1 MIVLRDYQNKIVEQG
16 CDILKTKKI
25 LYLAMEVRTGKTLVS
40 LSIANNLGFKKVL
53 FLTKKKSIS
62 SIQNDYKALNPSFEL
77 FVINNESV
85 HTITDTDF
93 DLLISDEHHRLSA
106 YPKPSTKFKLIKEKY
121 GHLPMILLSGT
132 PATESASQWYHSFF
146 ISKIADVWSCYKNFY
161 RWADKFVTIQKK
173 YFGSLQCNDYS
184 NANLSEIMK
193 VIQPYVI
200 FFTQKEAGFETVID
214 ENIIYFETSQL
225 QKSMIKQLI
234 KESILTGKE
243 DTIIADSGAKKMS
256 KCHQISNGTIILD
269 SGKSI
274 ILDTSKA
281 EFIKTKFKNNKIAIF
296 YYYKK
301 EYELLQKVFAE
312 NLTTNLDE
320 FNTTTK
326 NIALQQISGSEGI
339 SLKNAEY
346 LIYYS
351 FGFSGCKY
359 IQGRDRMTTIDRKEN
374 TVFFVFEKKSIDE
387 KIYNTIK
394 NKKTYTEKLF
404 KNDFGI

>member
-93 DLLISDEHHRLSA
+93 NLLISDEHHRLSA

-394 NKKTYTEKLF
+394 KKKTYTEKLF

>member
-243 DTIIADSGAKKMS
+243 DTITADSGAKKMS

>member
-214 ENIIYFETSQL
+214 ENILYFETSKL

-234 KESILTGKE
+234 KESIITGKE

-281 EFIKTKFKNNKIAIF
+281 EFIKSKFKNNKIAIF

-301 EYELLQKVFAE
+301 ELDLLQQVFAE
-312 NLTTNLDE
+312 NLTTDLDE

>member
-1 MIVLRDYQNKIVEQG
+1 MIILRYYQNKIVEQG

-62 SIQNDYKALNPSFEL
+62 SIQNDYNALKPSFEL
-77 FVINNESV
+77 VIINNESV

-132 PATESASQWYHSFF
+132 PATESASQWYHSFT
-146 ISKIADVWSCYKNFY
+146 ISNVAKVWSDYKNFY

-173 YFGSLQCNDYS
+173 YFGSIQCNDYS

-214 ENIIYFETSQL
+214 ENILYFETSQL

-234 KESILTGKE
+234 KESIITGKN

-269 SGKSI
+269 SGNSI
-274 ILDTSKA
+274 ILDRSKA

-301 EYELLQKVFAE
+301 ELELLQKVFAE
-312 NLTTNLDE
+312 NLTTDLDE
-320 FNTTTK
+320 FNTTSK

-339 SLKNAEY
+339 SLKNAEF

-359 IQGRDRMTTIDRKEN
+359 IQGRDRMTTIDRKDN
-374 TVFFVFEKKSIDE
+374 TVFFVFEKNSIDE

>member
-1 MIVLRDYQNKIVEQG
+1 MIILRDYQNKIVEQG
-16 CDILKTKKI
+16 CDILKSKKI

-62 SIQNDYKALNPSFEL
+62 SIQNDYKALSQLFEL
-77 FVINNESV
+77 VVINNESV
-85 HTITDTDF
+85 HTIIDTDF

-132 PATESASQWYHSFF
+132 PATESASQWYHSFT
-146 ISKIADVWSCYKNFY
+146 ISNVAKVWNDYKNFY

-173 YFGSLQCNDYS
+173 YFGSIQCNDYS

-214 ENIIYFETSQL
+214 ENILYFETSQL

-234 KESILTGKE
+234 KESIITGKE

-269 SGKSI
+269 SGNSI

-281 EFIKTKFKNNKIAIF
+281 EFIKSKFKNNKIAIF

-301 EYELLQKVFAE
+301 ELELLQQVFAE
-312 NLTTNLDE
+312 NLTTDLDE
-320 FNTTTK
+320 FNTTSK

-339 SLKNAEY
+339 SLKNAEF

-374 TVFFVFEKKSIDE
+374 TVFFVFGKNSIDE

>member
-1 MIVLRDYQNKIVEQG
+1 MIILRDYQNKIVEQG
-16 CDILKTKKI
+16 CDILKSKKI

-62 SIQNDYKALNPSFEL
+62 SIQNDYNALKPSFEL
-77 FVINNESV
+77 VVINNESV

-132 PATESASQWYHSFF
+132 PATESASQWYHSFE
-146 ISKIADVWSCYKNFY
+146 ISKVAKVWNDYKNFY

-173 YFGSLQCNDYS
+173 YFGSIQCNDYS
-184 NANLSEIMK
+184 NANLSEIIK

-200 FFTQKEAGFETVID
+200 FFTQKEAGFETIID
-214 ENIIYFETSQL
+214 ENILYFETSQL

-234 KESILTGKE
+234 KESIITGKE

-269 SGKSI
+269 SGNSI

-281 EFIKTKFKNNKIAIF
+281 EFIKSKFKNNKIAIF

-301 EYELLQKVFAE
+301 ELDLLQKVFAE
-312 NLTTNLDE
+312 NLTTDLDE
-320 FNTTTK
+320 FNTTSK

-359 IQGRDRMTTIDRKEN
+359 IQGRDRMTTIDRKDN
-374 TVFFVFEKKSIDE
+374 TVFFVFEKNSIDE

>member
-1 MIVLRDYQNKIVEQG
+1 MIILRYYQNKIVEQG

-62 SIQNDYKALNPSFEL
+62 SIQNDYNALKPSFEL
-77 FVINNESV
+77 VIINNESV

-132 PATESASQWYHSFF
+132 PATESASQWYHSFT
-146 ISKIADVWSCYKNFY
+146 ISNVAKVWSDYKNFY

-173 YFGSLQCNDYS
+173 YFGSIQCNDYS

-214 ENIIYFETSQL
+214 ENILYFETSQL

-234 KESILTGKE
+234 KESIITGKN

-269 SGKSI
+269 SGNSI
-274 ILDTSKA
+274 ILDRSKA

-301 EYELLQKVFAE
+301 ELELLQKVFAE
-312 NLTTNLDE
+312 NLTTDLDE
-320 FNTTTK
+320 FNTTSK

-339 SLKNAEY
+339 SLKNAEF

-359 IQGRDRMTTIDRKEN
+359 IQGRDRMTTIDRKDN
-374 TVFFVFEKKSIDE
+374 TVFFVFEKNSIDE

-404 KNDFGI
+404 KNDF

>member
-1 MIVLRDYQNKIVEQG
+1 
-16 CDILKTKKI
+16 
-25 LYLAMEVRTGKTLVS
+25 
-40 LSIANNLGFKKVL
+40 
-53 FLTKKKSIS
+53 
-62 SIQNDYKALNPSFEL
+62 
-77 FVINNESV
+77 
-85 HTITDTDF
+85 
-93 DLLISDEHHRLSA
+93 
-106 YPKPSTKFKLIKEKY
+106 
-121 GHLPMILLSGT
+121 MILLSGT
-132 PATESASQWYHSFF
+132 PATESASQWYHSFT
-146 ISKIADVWSCYKNFY
+146 ISNVAKVWSDYKNFY

-173 YFGSLQCNDYS
+173 YFGSIQCNDYS
-184 NANLSEIMK
+184 NANLNEIMK

-214 ENIIYFETSQL
+214 ENILYFETSQL

-234 KESILTGKE
+234 KESIKTGKN

-269 SGKSI
+269 SGNSI
-274 ILDTSKA
+274 ILDRSKA

-301 EYELLQKVFAE
+301 ELELLQKVFAE
-312 NLTTNLDE
+312 NLTTDLDE
-320 FNTTTK
+320 FNTTSK

-339 SLKNAEY
+339 SLKNAEF

-359 IQGRDRMTTIDRKEN
+359 IQGRDRMTTIDRKDN
-374 TVFFVFEKKSIDE
+374 TVFFVFEKNSIDE

-404 KNDFGI
+404 KNDF